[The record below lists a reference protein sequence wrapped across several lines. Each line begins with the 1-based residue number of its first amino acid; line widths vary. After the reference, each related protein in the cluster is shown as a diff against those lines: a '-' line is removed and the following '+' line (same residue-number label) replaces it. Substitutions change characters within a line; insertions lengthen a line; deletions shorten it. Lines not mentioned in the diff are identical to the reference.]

1 MPRGVYVRKPRTD
14 RFTNA
19 KLDRITHIEPEIV
32 ETDDEIEAKL
42 NDRFDVLSEMTEACL
57 AGDVRAMIVSG
68 PAGLGKS
75 YTVESILEKWDPAG
89 DRHEIVRGYVRAT
102 SLFRLLHRHRALGNV
117 LVFDDSD
124 SIFNDD
130 NALNLLK
137 AACDTNKKR
146 TISYMTEASLVD
158 EETAESLPKT
168 FEFNGTII
176 FITNR
181 DFDADIERGHK
192 FAPHMQA
199 MISRAHYIDLAMRT
213 TRDYVIQIRR
223 VVRLGLLVNSG
234 LSPEKQGDVVKF
246 IEDNCT
252 KLRELSLRMVL
263 KVATIRKRNEDKWL
277 RNARVTCFR

>member
-1 MPRGVYVRKPRTD
+1 MPRGVYVRKPRSD
-14 RFTNA
+14 RFDN
-19 KLDRITHIEPEIV
+19 KIDRVTHIEPAIF
-32 ETDDEIEAKL
+32 ETDEEIEQKL
-42 NDRFDVLSEMTEACL
+42 NDRFDVLSEMTDACL

-75 YTVESILEKWDPAG
+75 YTVETTLEKWDPSN

-102 SLFRLLHRHRALGNV
+102 SLFRLLHRHRNPGNV

-130 NALNLLK
+130 NSLNLLK

-146 TISYMTEASLVD
+146 TISYMTEAALVD

-181 DFDADIERGHK
+181 DFDADIDRGHK

-199 MISRAHYIDLAMRT
+199 MISRSHYVDLAMRT
-213 TRDYVIQIRR
+213 QRDYMMQIRR
-223 VVRLGLLVNSG
+223 VVRQGLLANSG
-234 LSPEKQGDVVKF
+234 LSIEQQEEVVKF
-246 IEDNCT
+246 VETNST

-263 KVATIRKRNEDKWL
+263 KVATIRKRSGDRWL
-277 RNARVTCFR
+277 RNARVTCCR